1 MTTMNVSLPQ
11 PLKEYVD
18 LRLVDGGYSSASE
31 YIRELIRLDQDR
43 QVLRTKILEGLDS
56 PVMGMEVSA
65 FLDGLRSK
73 LHDAR

>member
-43 QVLRTKILEGLDS
+43 QVLRTKILEGLDFAGHGYGGIRV
-56 PVMGMEVSA
+56 P
-65 FLDGLRSK
+65 
-73 LHDAR
+73 